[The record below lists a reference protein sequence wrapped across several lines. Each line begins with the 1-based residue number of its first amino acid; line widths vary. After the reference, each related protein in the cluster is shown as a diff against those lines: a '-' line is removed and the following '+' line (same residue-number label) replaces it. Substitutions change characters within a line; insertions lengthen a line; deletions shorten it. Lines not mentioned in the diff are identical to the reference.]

1 MTTKTNYEDKFSLMV
16 IGDEGVGKTSIIER
30 YVNGTF
36 SPESRQTIGV
46 DNYTK
51 TKKMKKKNILIKI
64 WDTVG
69 QEKYAMITKSHYK
82 IAHGIFLV
90 CSYDNK
96 ESFNNLKK
104 WLEGIRENCEPTKTK
119 IIVVV
124 NKTDIKE
131 GRQFTLDQI
140 SIFSG
145 KNDIEYIEISA
156 KDNENIDEMFEKMI
170 SDVYKNSYDK
180 YKGFELEEGA
190 SSSGV
195 ARGCC

>member
-96 ESFNNLKK
+96 ESYKNLTK
-104 WLEGIRENCEPTKTK
+104 WLEGIRENCDPTKTK
-119 IIVVV
+119 IIAVV
-124 NKTDIKE
+124 NKNDIKE

-170 SDVYKNSYDK
+170 CEVYKINYDK
-180 YKGFELEEGA
+180 DKGFELEEGA

-195 ARGCC
+195 GKRCC